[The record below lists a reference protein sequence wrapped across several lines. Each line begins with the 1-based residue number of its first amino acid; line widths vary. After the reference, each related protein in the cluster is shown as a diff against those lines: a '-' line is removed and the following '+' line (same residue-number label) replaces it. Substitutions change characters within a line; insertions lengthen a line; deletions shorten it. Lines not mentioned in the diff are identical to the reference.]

1 MILDTS
7 TEAAPYNEGHIPGAY
22 HCSVRQV
29 ESSTYAAY
37 ANNTI
42 DYTDEN
48 LGNLHEPAELAALLK
63 KYNITKETLEKRYI
77 RMTKSKLIKYLISK
91 MFNVYNIKFIK

>member
-1 MILDTS
+1 MDGKQEESKNYVILDTS

-63 KYNITKETLEKRYI
+63 KCN
-77 RMTKSKLIKYLISK
+77 LIWCTSGNRACSILFPVLWS
-91 MFNVYNIKFIK
+91 

>member
-1 MILDTS
+1 M
-7 TEAAPYNEGHIPGAY
+7 
-22 HCSVRQV
+22 RQV

-63 KYNITKETLEKRYI
+63 KYNITKDTMVILYGAHPATERVAFCFLYFGVE
-77 RMTKSKLIKYLISK
+77 
-91 MFNVYNIKFIK
+91 NVKVLNALL